1 MNTDELKYY
10 LHESIDNIDNKETLQ
25 IIKEMIQHLFRNDEL
40 PDLTDDQKK
49 RIAESKYQIV
59 NEKWTSHEQVNEQ
72 VNKWLKK

>member
-25 IIKEMIQHLFRNDEL
+25 IIKEMIQHLFSNDEL

-49 RIAESKYQIV
+49 KNS
-59 NEKWTSHEQVNEQ
+59 
-72 VNKWLKK
+72 